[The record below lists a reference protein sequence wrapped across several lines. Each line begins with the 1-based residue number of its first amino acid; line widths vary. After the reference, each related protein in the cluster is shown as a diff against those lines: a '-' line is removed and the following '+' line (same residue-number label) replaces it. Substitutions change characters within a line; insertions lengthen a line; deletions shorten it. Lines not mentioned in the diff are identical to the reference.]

1 MYNRAMSIPPF
12 CFSRPAPLAASEGLP
27 DRVRVLAWGDNP
39 NSNGDTVKVG
49 RALVDALSDPLYPYS
64 RIPIDF
70 EHNTVPG
77 TVAYGETTEPRAIAG
92 YGHIEVSEE
101 AGVVLCVDAWTELGK
116 AHAADYADVS
126 AAALLDDRGNV
137 TAIVSVALTR
147 TGAVP
152 GMTFSQAVL
161 AALRQPKKNK
171 IMNLLKKLA
180 ELLGL
185 DDDAGEDA
193 ILDAA
198 AKLAACPG
206 KKPAT
211 EGEEPVPP
219 TPTPPTPPAAEGGVE
234 DRIAALEER
243 LAKLMDTIEADRKR
257 ELVLSAKTAGKV
269 VPFSDDAIA
278 ALSVDQLAATLDAI
292 PATVPLSARTRNPA
306 PRRAETI
313 GDTERSIAARFGLD
327 AATIWKD

>member
-1 MYNRAMSIPPF
+1 MSNPPF
-12 CFSRPAPLAASEGLP
+12 CLSRPAPLATSEGLP

-39 NSNGDTVKVG
+39 NSNGETVKVG
-49 RALVDALSDPLYPYS
+49 QALVAALSDPLYPYA

-77 TVAYGETTEPRAIAG
+77 TVAYDETLEPRAIAG
-92 YGHIEVSEE
+92 YGHIEVSEA

-161 AALRQPKKNK
+161 AALRQPQKNK

-206 KKPAT
+206 KKPT
-211 EGEEPVPP
+211 PESVNPEDP
-219 TPTPPTPPAAEGGVE
+219 PTPPTPPAPEGGVE

-313 GDTERSIAARFGLD
+313 GDTERAIAARFGLD